1 MQKFTWVFLNIALFL
16 GIFAFGGFGGE
27 FTTLAKV
34 MFFVFLM
41 LTIIS
46 ALMSFVRVAEKE

>member
-1 MQKFTWVFLNIALFL
+1 
-16 GIFAFGGFGGE
+16 
-27 FTTLAKV
+27 